1 MLTEFKLP
9 PLGENIASGDVVK
22 VLITKGQAVQKN
34 QIVLE
39 IETDKAV
46 VEVPSTLSGKVG
58 NVLAEVGKKIKIG
71 DVIFQLEGH
80 APETTDT
87 AAPAVAVAK
96 NKPAPK
102 TTSTVKTEP
111 VKMDPVATA
120 APQASQ
126 PVTNSEFKAT
136 NNIAPQNPESSPS
149 TTTTSRTFVLP
160 TLGENIAKGE
170 LVKIL
175 VKAGDVVKPGQNVV
189 EVETDKAVIEVPLP
203 EGGTITEVLA
213 KVGQKLNI
221 GESVFIYTAQAM
233 GKDVTQTIVNAPV
246 SPAALQTS
254 TTQAT
259 ATAMPTTTPVTA
271 PVAAN
276 GPQLIFT
283 VPNLPTGPVLAA
295 PSVRKLA
302 REIGVDIQ
310 DVKVT
315 DSKGRITIEDVKA
328 HAKKMSTEYK
338 AERLKPTGGA
348 LPQIELPDF
357 SRWGTFESKPM
368 SNIRKATA
376 LRMTQAWSTIPQV
389 TQTDEADVTLLEEL
403 RKRFGKRAEDL
414 GTKLTST
421 AILLKIVGSALKVF
435 PQFNASI
442 DMGKEEIIYKN
453 YFHIGVAV
461 DTDRGLLVPVVRDV
475 NKKNIIDLSKE
486 LALLSEKARIRK
498 TTLEEMQG
506 ASFTIS
512 NLGGI
517 GGGHFTPIVNPPE
530 VAILGVGKWKY
541 QPVYIDGEFKP
552 RKILPLSLTY
562 DHRLIDGADAARF
575 LRWLCEA
582 VQDPF
587 LMELEG

>member
-9 PLGENIASGDVVK
+9 PLGENIAAGDVVK
-22 VLITKGQAVQKN
+22 VLIAKGQAVQKN

-46 VEVPSTLSGKVG
+46 VEVPSSLSGKVG
-58 NVLAEVGKKIKIG
+58 NVLVEVGKKIKIG

-80 APETTDT
+80 TQA
-87 AAPAVAVAK
+87 AVAEPVAAVPAAK
-96 NKPAPK
+96 SKPAPK
-102 TTSTVKTEP
+102 IQTVKSEAVKTEP
-111 VKMDPVATA
+111 VITSAAVTPAASPNTATA
-120 APQASQ
+120 QTPQMPQPAS
-126 PVTNSEFKAT
+126 
-136 NNIAPQNPESSPS
+136 S
-149 TTTTSRTFVLP
+149 TDSRTFVLP

-175 VKAGDVVKPGQNVV
+175 VKAGDIVKPLQNVV

-203 EGGTITEVLA
+203 DGGTITEILA
-213 KVGQKLNI
+213 QVGQKLSI
-221 GESVFIYTAQAM
+221 GEPIFFY
-233 GKDVTQTIVNAPV
+233 
-246 SPAALQTS
+246 
-254 TTQAT
+254 TTQVA
-259 ATAMPTTTPVTA
+259 AADVSKPIASAA
-271 PVAAN
+271 PVAAPISAT
-276 GPQLIFT
+276 PQQATTVLTQTTATATTPQPIFT

-310 DVKVT
+310 DVKAN
-315 DSKGRITIEDVKA
+315 DAAGRITIEDVKA

-338 AERLKPTGGA
+338 TERLKPVGGA

-357 SRWGTFESKPM
+357 SRWGNFESKPM

-403 RKRFGKRAEDL
+403 RQRFGKRAEDL

-442 DMGKEEIIYKN
+442 DMGKEEIIYKK
-453 YFHIGVAV
+453 YIHIGVAV

-486 LALLSEKARIRK
+486 LGLLSEKARLRK